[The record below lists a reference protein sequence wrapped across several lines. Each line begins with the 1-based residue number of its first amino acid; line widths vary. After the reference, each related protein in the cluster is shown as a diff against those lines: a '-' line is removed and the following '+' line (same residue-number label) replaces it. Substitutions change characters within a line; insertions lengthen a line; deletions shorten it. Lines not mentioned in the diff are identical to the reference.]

1 MKLLWQID
9 TQVDPRYLSLMQ
21 TAADCALWME
31 GVSRPCAVN
40 IRICGDDA
48 IHEINREYRGVDR
61 ATDVLS
67 FPTVNYPAGKPAG
80 QCDKLLARELDDEVD
95 ACMLGDL
102 IISMPHVLAQAAEYG
117 HSPEREAAYLT
128 VHGLCHLMGYDHI
141 EDEDK
146 KKMRAMEEKILSA
159 IGMTRDGEMQTD
171 VSGRR
176 GAAVRGWPRV
186 SGLQHRERVVRLD
199 ELRRAHGDVQGGQ
212 RGRAGIHRDCDC
224 LARRRPLAL
233 RRVPTGAQRI
243 CTEYPRAGDVAG
255 RHGKRDPAGAA
266 AARLRPAAADDEGV
280 KSGEKS

>member
-21 TAADCALWME
+21 TAADCAVWME

-67 FPTVNYPAGKPAG
+67 FPTVNYPAGKTAG

-159 IGMTRDGEMQTD
+159 IGMTL
-171 VSGRR
+171 S
-176 GAAVRGWPRV
+176 
-186 SGLQHRERVVRLD
+186 L
-199 ELRRAHGDVQGGQ
+199 
-212 RGRAGIHRDCDC
+212 IH
-224 LARRRPLAL
+224 
-233 RRVPTGAQRI
+233 I
-243 CTEYPRAGDVAG
+243 
-255 RHGKRDPAGAA
+255 
-266 AARLRPAAADDEGV
+266 
-280 KSGEKS
+280 

>member
-67 FPTVNYPAGKPAG
+67 FPTVNYPAGKTAG

-102 IISMPHVLAQAAEYG
+102 IISMPHLLAQAAEYG

-159 IGMTRDGEMQTD
+159 IGMTRDGETQTFPTRRCWKWR
-171 VSGRR
+171 GRR
-176 GAAVRGWPRV
+176 CCGA
-186 SGLQHRERVVRLD
+186 
-199 ELRRAHGDVQGGQ
+199 
-212 RGRAGIHRDCDC
+212 IHPIPAIRS
-224 LARRRPLAL
+224 ARRCCARMGACFRAATSRT
-233 RRVPTGAQRI
+233 RRSA
-243 CTEYPRAGDVAG
+243 
-255 RHGKRDPAGAA
+255 
-266 AARLRPAAADDEGV
+266 
-280 KSGEKS
+280 